1 MFALKT
7 LRPET
12 GAPVFFAL
20 RPIAGGALALA
31 LAVTLSAC
39 SKPAPK
45 ADEVRPVRAIVLSSS
60 NVDVNAEFAGE
71 VVPRVVSQLG
81 FRVGGK
87 IVARKVDVGTVVKR
101 GQVLM
106 QLDPQDLQLSQAQ
119 AKAALASAETN
130 RDLARAE
137 LKRYQ
142 DLREK
147 NFVSQTVLDSKDA
160 TYKAA
165 QSNVDA
171 AQAAYRGQANQS
183 GYASLLADVD
193 GVVTRIDAE
202 AGQVVAAGTP
212 VVQVARSGDKEVAI
226 GLPEDKVETMR
237 GVKDV
242 VVRLWADPTQAL
254 AGKIREISP
263 VADPATRT
271 YQAKVTIPDVPQAR
285 LGMTAVVQFVSQTA
299 TPQIRVPLTALFNEK
314 SQSSVWVVENGAVQR
329 VAVTVGGVA
338 GNDLLLTSGVKAGQ
352 TVVTAGANL
361 LKPGQK
367 VSILGT
373 GLAPM
378 AGSAVSVSAAA
389 SAGAAK

>member
-45 ADEVRPVRAIVLSSS
+45 VDEVRPVRAIVLSSS

-212 VVQVARSGDKEVAI
+212 VVQVARSGEKEVSI

-242 VVRLWADPTQAL
+242 VVRLWADPSQAL

-271 YQAKVTIPDVPQAR
+271 YQTKVTIPDVPQAR

-338 GNDLLLTSGVKAGQ
+338 GNDLLLSSGVKAGQ

-378 AGSAVSVSAAA
+378 AGSAAPA
-389 SAGAAK
+389 AGAAK

>member
-20 RPIAGGALALA
+20 RPMASGALALA

-45 ADEVRPVRAIVLSSS
+45 VDEVRPVRAIVLSSS

-338 GNDLLLTSGVKAGQ
+338 GNDLLLSSGVKAGQ

-378 AGSAVSVSAAA
+378 AGSAA

>member
-1 MFALKT
+1 
-7 LRPET
+7 
-12 GAPVFFAL
+12 
-20 RPIAGGALALA
+20 
-31 LAVTLSAC
+31 
-39 SKPAPK
+39 
-45 ADEVRPVRAIVLSSS
+45 
-60 NVDVNAEFAGE
+60 
-71 VVPRVVSQLG
+71 
-81 FRVGGK
+81 
-87 IVARKVDVGTVVKR
+87 
-101 GQVLM
+101 
-106 QLDPQDLQLSQAQ
+106 
-119 AKAALASAETN
+119 
-130 RDLARAE
+130 
-137 LKRYQ
+137 
-142 DLREK
+142 
-147 NFVSQTVLDSKDA
+147 
-160 TYKAA
+160 
-165 QSNVDA
+165 
-171 AQAAYRGQANQS
+171 
-183 GYASLLADVD
+183 
-193 GVVTRIDAE
+193 
-202 AGQVVAAGTP
+202 
-212 VVQVARSGDKEVAI
+212 
-226 GLPEDKVETMR
+226 
-237 GVKDV
+237 V

-338 GNDLLLTSGVKAGQ
+338 GNDLLLSSGVKAGQ

-378 AGSAVSVSAAA
+378 AGSAA

>member
-1 MFALKT
+1 LFALKT

-20 RPIAGGALALA
+20 RPLAGAALALT
-31 LAVTLSAC
+31 LAMTLSAC

-45 ADEVRPVRAIVLSSS
+45 VDEVRPVRAIVLSSS

-119 AKAALASAETN
+119 ARASLASAETN

-212 VVQVARSGDKEVAI
+212 VVQVARSGDKEIAI

-242 VVRLWADPTQAL
+242 VVRLWADPSQAL

-338 GNDLLLTSGVKAGQ
+338 GNDLLLSSGVKAGQ

-378 AGSAVSVSAAA
+378 AGSAA

>member
-20 RPIAGGALALA
+20 RPLAGAALALT
-31 LAVTLSAC
+31 LAMTLSAC

-45 ADEVRPVRAIVLSSS
+45 VDEVRPVRAIVLSSS

-119 AKAALASAETN
+119 ARASLASAETN

-212 VVQVARSGDKEVAI
+212 VVQVARSGDKEIAI

-242 VVRLWADPTQAL
+242 VVRLWADPSQAL

-338 GNDLLLTSGVKAGQ
+338 GNDLLLSSGVKAGQ

-378 AGSAVSVSAAA
+378 AGSAA